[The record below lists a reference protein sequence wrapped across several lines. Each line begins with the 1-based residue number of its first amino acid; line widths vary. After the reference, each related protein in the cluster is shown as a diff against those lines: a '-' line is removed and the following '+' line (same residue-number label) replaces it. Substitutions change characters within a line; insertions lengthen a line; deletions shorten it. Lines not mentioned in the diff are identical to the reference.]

1 MSKVI
6 IIKSL
11 LRVQLAASDVIFHL
25 GYTHTRNCLVT
36 YFHTKRIKRKPRHL
50 TDVLQFLKWCIMMLL
65 CTLEMLTACFA
76 GSGHSI
82 YKGIPAGILLNPK
95 YLLQCFGSI

>member
-1 MSKVI
+1 
-6 IIKSL
+6 
-11 LRVQLAASDVIFHL
+11 
-25 GYTHTRNCLVT
+25 
-36 YFHTKRIKRKPRHL
+36 
-50 TDVLQFLKWCIMMLL
+50 MMLL

-95 YLLQCFGSI
+95 YLLQCFGSIWNMSNIVYEQNFTGHGVCLQQAHLLIGK